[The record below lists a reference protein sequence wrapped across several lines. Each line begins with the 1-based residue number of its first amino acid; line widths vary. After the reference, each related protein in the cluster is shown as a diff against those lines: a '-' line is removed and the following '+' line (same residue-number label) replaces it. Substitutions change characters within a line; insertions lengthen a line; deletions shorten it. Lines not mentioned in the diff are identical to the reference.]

1 MISAPSSQK
10 TFGATLYAAPLAQSI
25 TILRWSNLIVLGKVA
40 FENSKYLEIA
50 SSTRLA
56 IPIFPAFG
64 KSLISME
71 FIKSSISD
79 CLLSDNLYPS
89 GPNSLNPLSSKVL

>member
-1 MISAPSSQK
+1 M
-10 TFGATLYAAPLAQSI
+10 
-25 TILRWSNLIVLGKVA
+25 LGKEA

-64 KSLISME
+64 KSLIFIVSSMPVAVQR
-71 FIKSSISD
+71 KHH
-79 CLLSDNLYPS
+79 
-89 GPNSLNPLSSKVL
+89 